1 MLLTQNLLENA
12 IQLNLYLAFFFKLM
26 EITEED
32 APKCTI
38 TGKLARDVERKKL
51 TINDLNQKKV
61 HLR

>member
-1 MLLTQNLLENA
+1 
-12 IQLNLYLAFFFKLM
+12 M